1 MVLLAELLAA
11 EGVVAGDLD
20 DHTYGL
26 LAYFCLFWDAFVLFG
41 HSDGVLVVNGMDV
54 SHGERLA
61 CTLRLSRGRSTLYGR
76 NFYSTLHLSDG
87 AFG

>member
-1 MVLLAELLAA
+1 LEAAVVLLAELLAA

-41 HSDGVLVVNGMDV
+41 HSDGVLCRWYRRFIWETVG
-54 SHGERLA
+54 
-61 CTLRLSRGRSTLYGR
+61 LYICDLTR
-76 NFYSTLHLSDG
+76 ALYMNEIHIQH
-87 AFG
+87 